1 MFSYCHKIIMNAIA
15 RDQLCHLR
23 LLAEASTVAR
33 GPGLCTCVGG
43 WAVGRW
49 EAGGGSREG
58 FLCTNNEQLSWGGK
72 FRAVAVHSSRP
83 SLTEQAAGPAAL
95 CPAARSQRSPLWPTA
110 RPGPARLLPP
120 ALGVWIRGVGR
131 APRQGGQEEEPVV
144 RRRGAREGPFRWSV
158 GPSVCPSVACDGEFG
173 CGVVLR
179 KTTPL
184 LFDCVAS

>member
-72 FRAVAVHSSRP
+72 FRAVAVHSARP

-95 CPAARSQRSPLWPTA
+95 CPAARSQRSPSGP
-110 RPGPARLLPP
+110 RPGLARLGSCRPRWGSGSGEW
-120 ALGVWIRGVGR
+120 AGRRGRG
-131 APRQGGQEEEPVV
+131 V
-144 RRRGAREGPFRWSV
+144 RRRSQWSGAEGRV
-158 GPSVCPSVACDGEFG
+158 RGPSGGRSVPPSVRPSRVMGSSAVGSCCE
-173 CGVVLR
+173 R
-179 KTTPL
+179 PL
-184 LFDCVAS
+184 HFCLTV